1 MKSYYSLLII
11 CAALFISSC
20 ASKQSES
27 SSQANY
33 VRPDTVISA
42 ESTRKAVE
50 EIEIVPADA
59 EFKLAIS
66 EAIAKEGRAQV
77 SKEEFW
83 ASVLEYD
90 AQTGKAKMTHAMGD
104 EQVYPASVIKLA
116 YMLAAYHQESIGELI
131 ITQEIYDDM
140 EQMIQVSSNVTTA
153 NMVEVLSKADDGE
166 SFENEEDMNAWV
178 AKRMK
183 VTNYLRSIGLTN
195 IFAFNKT
202 YGSGVPLYGREVDAL
217 GERKGD
223 NYEFSNMMSTNDT
236 AKLLY
241 LIATRQVVSAQACN
255 EMMQLMYRADDQ
267 TYISDVK
274 APGVLNVYSK
284 GGSTGLTRH
293 DAAIFEYPDGDLKI
307 IVAFTKTR
315 NVEGE
320 RGEVIEVFAEK
331 MLAK

>member
-1 MKSYYSLLII
+1 LNRITII
-11 CAALFISSC
+11 IFVFASAIISSC
-20 ASKQSES
+20 ASKQTES
-27 SSQANY
+27 SSKASY
-33 VRPDTVISA
+33 VRPDTPISA
-42 ESTRKAVE
+42 EATRAAVS
-50 EIEIVPADA
+50 EIQINEADSD
-59 EFKLAIS
+59 FMMAIS
-66 EAIAKEGRAQV
+66 EAIAKEGKAQV

-90 AQTGKAKMTHAMGD
+90 AQTGQAKMVHYQGD

-116 YMLAAYHQESIGELI
+116 YMLAAYHQENIGELI
-131 ITQEIYDDM
+131 ITQEIYDDI

-166 SFENEEDMNAWV
+166 SFENEADMQAWV

-183 VTNYLRSIGLTN
+183 VTNYLKTIGLGGL
-195 IFAFNKT
+195 FAFNKT
-202 YGSGVPLYGREVDAL
+202 YGTGVPLYGREVDAL

-223 NYEFSNMMSTNDT
+223 NYEFSNMMTTNDT

-241 LIATRQVVSAQACN
+241 LIATRQVVSPQACN
-255 EMMQLMYRADDQ
+255 EMMELMRRTDEH
-267 TYISDVK
+267 TYISDVN
-274 APGVLNVYSK
+274 APGVANVYSK